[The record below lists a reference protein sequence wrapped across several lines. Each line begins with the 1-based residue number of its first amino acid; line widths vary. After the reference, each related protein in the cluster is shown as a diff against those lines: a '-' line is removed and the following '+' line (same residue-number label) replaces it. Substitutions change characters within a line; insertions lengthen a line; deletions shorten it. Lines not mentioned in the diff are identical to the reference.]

1 MIDRE
6 NAAFIQTGVAI
17 SLATGAVDRLP
28 NHARALGCKLVD
40 AEQRLAI
47 FVRSSQSQAL
57 LANIRDCFDGVIP
70 GLIATCDAD
79 GVPNMAYLSQVQ
91 FIDLEHVA
99 LSYQFFN
106 KTRQNVL
113 LNPKVRLLLTS
124 HLTACQY
131 RLSLHYLRTET
142 AGPLFEQMKAKLAG
156 IASHTGMSGVF
167 KLLGSDVY
175 RILAIERVPGATLAA
190 PPPLVNYLT
199 ALRRSTARL
208 ASCEHLETL
217 LDTSLDCLS
226 SEFGIQHLML
236 LMHDEAGQRLYTLA
250 SHGYPASGVGSEIPI
265 GAGVIGVCA
274 RERTPIRIGYTASE
288 YAYGRAI
295 RESAAADG
303 LSAALESAIP
313 LPGLPEAASQLAVPI
328 TAFDRLLG
336 VFYVESTADQHF
348 GYDDEDA
355 LVAFAA
361 QLGMAI
367 HHQQAADT
375 AEEPAATE
383 PATRTPAGKPLTVR
397 RHFSGSDSVFLDDD
411 YLIKGVAGAI
421 LWALVRD
428 HVERGRTSFS
438 NKELRIDPRIRLP
451 GVSDNLEARLLLLQR
466 RLDERPA
473 GITLVKT
480 RRGRF
485 ALCVKQPLQLV
496 AA

>member
-1 MIDRE
+1 MSLSIDSIRE
-6 NAAFIQTGVAI
+6 C
-17 SLATGAVDRLP
+17 L
-28 NHARALGCKLVD
+28 
-40 AEQRLAI
+40 
-47 FVRSSQSQAL
+47 
-57 LANIRDCFDGVIP
+57 DGVIP

-91 FIDLEHVA
+91 FVDREHVA

-113 LNPKVRLLLTS
+113 VNPTVRLLLTS

-131 RLSLHYLRTET
+131 RLSLRYLRTET

-175 RILAIERVPGATLAA
+175 RILAIEQVPGRTLPRATPA
-190 PPPLVNYLT
+190 VNYLT
-199 ALRRSTARL
+199 ALRRCSVRL
-208 ASCEHLETL
+208 GGCEHLESL
-217 LDTSLDCLS
+217 LDTAGDCLG

-236 LMHDEAGQRLYTLA
+236 LMYDEAGQRLYTLA
-250 SHGYPASGVGSEIPI
+250 SRGYPDSGIGSEIPV

-274 RERTPIRIGYTASE
+274 RERTPIRIGYTTAE

-295 RESAAADG
+295 RDSAAASG
-303 LSAALESAIP
+303 LAASLETAIA

-328 TAFDRLLG
+328 TAFGRLLG
-336 VFYVESTADQHF
+336 VLYVESSADLHF

-367 HHQQAADT
+367 DHHRQVAETVEEATAA
-375 AEEPAATE
+375 EPGS
-383 PATRTPAGKPLTVR
+383 PKPAGKTLGV
-397 RHFSGSDSVFLDDD
+397 RHFAANDSIFLDDD

-421 LWALVRD
+421 LWTLVTD
-428 HVERGRTSFS
+428 YAERGRTAFS
-438 NKELRIDPRIRLP
+438 NKELRVDPRIRLP
-451 GVSDNLEARLLLLQR
+451 GASDNLEARLVLLRR
-466 RLDERPA
+466 RLDERGA
-473 GITLVKT
+473 GISLAKT
-480 RRGRF
+480 GRGRF
-485 ALCVKQPLQLV
+485 VLRVEQPLQLI
-496 AA
+496 AS